1 MPFEVLL
8 GAWVATGLTLFVF
21 TFLYQ
26 DNPLFKLAEHLY
38 VGVSVGYTIVKT
50 YDTVVI
56 RLVYEPM
63 VKQGD
68 WSLLI
73 PLGIGALMLARYVPK
88 AAWLSRIAFA
98 FIVGVGSGLAIPRV
112 ISSFILKQVEDTV
125 RPLLSLVP
133 GGDGSVTFTYSL
145 LNPASNLNAV
155 ILLIGVV
162 SVLFY
167 FFFSIEHTGPVR
179 IAAHTGILFLM
190 VAFGAAFGYTV
201 MARMSL
207 LIGRLTDLI
216 EYAEPRYGR
225 ASLWLLGITVALLV
239 GWSLKQRGQTAP
251 PAE

>member
-1 MPFEVLL
+1 MTFELLL
-8 GAWVATGLTLFVF
+8 GAWVATGLTLFIF

-50 YDTVVI
+50 YDTVLI
-56 RLVYEPM
+56 RLIYEPM

-73 PLGIGALMLARYVPK
+73 PLGIGTLMLARYLPN
-88 AAWLSRIAFA
+88 ATWLSRIAFG
-98 FIVGVGSGLAIPRV
+98 FIVGVGSGLAIPRI

-125 RPLLSLVP
+125 RPLISIAQGAP
-133 GGDGSVTFTYSL
+133 TFTYNLSD
-145 LNPASNLNAV
+145 PSSNLNTIV
-155 ILLIGVV
+155 LLIGVV

-179 IAAHTGILFLM
+179 VAARTGILFLM

-207 LIGRLTDLI
+207 LIGRFTDLI
-216 EYAEPRYGR
+216 EFADPRYGR
-225 ASLWLLGITVALLV
+225 ATLWLLLATVATLIASGARRRDHLP
-239 GWSLKQRGQTAP
+239 GGG
-251 PAE
+251 